1 MTPRRPFRAAVAL
14 IAGLLSLLEAGALVQ
29 TVRSQ
34 GLLREALLRRVRSAV
49 EAARPRLALL
59 LRPGG
64 AAAWEEA
71 AREVLAYSLAAEVEV
86 FDLQGRRLAAYPGP
100 SAIDHWIGAEQAGA
114 LGPRSVVSFGPFLG
128 RSSRILTYAAFAS
141 GGGTVVLRLSAPA
154 TELVEDLRER
164 RQVVLGHGL
173 AMALLAL
180 LAGLALLP
188 GRETAPAPAPLVL
201 GAYEEAMERLRD
213 RGEALS
219 REHASER
226 RRMEERIHD
235 TEAMARAGELT
246 AGIVHEVRNGLG
258 TILGYARLLERD
270 PASPEAAEAGP
281 RIREECETLETVVRR
296 FMDFVKSETVNRAP
310 FDVGRMLSRVVARE
324 VRGRPGVRTS
334 LVGVSD
340 GVAVVGDEELL
351 ERAFENIVRNAADAA
366 GSGGHVSVEVGREQ
380 GSVAVSIADDGPGM
394 PRERRRDIRPFFS
407 SKPGGLGLGLP
418 IAIKIVRLHGGELA
432 LGDRDPHGLRVTVML
447 PSEGPPA

>member
-1 MTPRRPFRAAVAL
+1 MTPRRPFRLAVAL
-14 IAGLLSLLEAGALVQ
+14 VAGLLSLLEAAALVQ
-29 TVRSQ
+29 SVRSQ
-34 GLLREALLRRVRSAV
+34 SLLREALLRRVRSAV
-49 EAARPRLALL
+49 EAARPRLTSV

-64 AAAWEEA
+64 PAAWEEA
-71 AREVLAYSLAAEVEV
+71 AREVLAYSLASEVEV
-86 FDLQGRRLAAYPGP
+86 FDLQGRRLAAHPGP
-100 SAIDHWIGAEQAGA
+100 SPIEHAIGAERAAA
-114 LGPRSVVSFGPFLG
+114 LGSGSVLSFGPFLG
-128 RSSRILTYAAFAS
+128 PASRILTYAAFAS
-141 GGGTVVLRLSAPA
+141 GGGTVVLRFSTPTA
-154 TELVEDLRER
+154 ELVEDLRER
-164 RQVVLGHGL
+164 RQVLLGHGL

-188 GRETAPAPAPLVL
+188 GRDPAPAPTPLVL

-213 RGEALS
+213 RGEELS

-226 RRMEERIHD
+226 QRMEDRIHD
-235 TEAMARAGELT
+235 QEPMARAGELT

-270 PASPEAAEAGP
+270 TASPEAAEAGP

-296 FMDFVKSETVNRAP
+296 FMEFVKSETVNRAS
-310 FDVGRMLSRVVARE
+310 FDLGRMLTRVVARE
-324 VRGRPGVRTS
+324 VRGRPGVRTT

-351 ERAFENIVRNAADAA
+351 ERAFENVVRNAADAA
-366 GSGGHVSVEVGREQ
+366 GPGGHVSVEIRRQPGA
-380 GSVAVSIADDGPGM
+380 VAVTIADDGPGM

-407 SKPGGLGLGLP
+407 SKAGGLGLGLP

-432 LGDRDPHGLRVTVML
+432 LGDREPHGLRVTVML

>member
-1 MTPRRPFRAAVAL
+1 M
-14 IAGLLSLLEAGALVQ
+14 G
-29 TVRSQ
+29 
-34 GLLREALLRRVRSAV
+34 
-49 EAARPRLALL
+49 
-59 LRPGG
+59 
-64 AAAWEEA
+64 
-71 AREVLAYSLAAEVEV
+71 
-86 FDLQGRRLAAYPGP
+86 
-100 SAIDHWIGAEQAGA
+100 
-114 LGPRSVVSFGPFLG
+114 
-128 RSSRILTYAAFAS
+128 
-141 GGGTVVLRLSAPA
+141 
-154 TELVEDLRER
+154 
-164 RQVVLGHGL
+164 
-173 AMALLAL
+173 
-180 LAGLALLP
+180 
-188 GRETAPAPAPLVL
+188 
-201 GAYEEAMERLRD
+201 RLRD
-213 RGEALS
+213 HGEAMS

-324 VRGRPGVRTS
+324 VRARPGVRTR
-334 LVGVSD
+334 LVGVGD

-366 GSGGHVSVEVGREQ
+366 GPGGQVSVEVGREQ
-380 GSVAVSIADDGPGM
+380 GAVAVAITDDGPGM